1 MRNVPSSVAVI
12 TVASEDPEM
21 NKQVPMGVAVSSLST
36 VTLDPPTISF
46 NIKEPSKTLS
56 AIREANGLFRVHFP
70 RGDKGGASIVDHF
83 CRGNH
88 PDAYNIRIK
97 DLKLHMPSGDDTK
110 TSTLSRA
117 PQLLDDSILAGMEC
131 TVTHEFPVADHVIV
145 VARVD
150 SMEHKATKEPAIIY
164 VDGGYRRTNGDPITN
179 TGKPKPLT
187 VNGQVWSAWDY
198 PLFPGAQERQDYI
211 ERIKTI
217 VKETPAYHNNPGKD
231 TIRKIE
237 SDLPYSPSSFGI
249 NLHVLVAECRQELG
263 LQKEVDH
270 RLAGQSTL
278 CDFYGQLTPSTRQK
292 IVERAKKLLAA
303 DEMFLTQEY
312 RGFLY
317 NLGVSP
323 VSRDF
328 LPSDIMEP
336 LRAAGLAEPF
346 EPRKG
351 GHPTTTNSIL
361 EVEQIEHRVREY
373 LSKMPYETA
382 LTTKLET
389 AMEALGEKKGAAF
402 YFKKA
407 RSRLLTQTHPEL
419 FAAPLID
426 IAGEVTQEEMRV
438 VICRLIILLKIRS
451 LTHFR
456 KALALDWCEA
466 LRIVRVN
473 PTISGMDVG
482 FLMGKI
488 KHLYYSSHQYRDFP
502 PAVDQ
507 MLEPFFDR
515 TVTWEDLEDRV
526 RQFVQKLPLRAT
538 AWSNNDRLAAMGLH
552 WAATVTL
559 PTQESLPNPQGNRSQ
574 PLNQGHILETLVAK
588 ELRNYYGKG
597 TVEENNAIK
606 TYLLDTYSFD
616 VTQTQTQTQTPK
628 PREYVPGAQ
637 PEQSSGDELKEAMLA
652 HTAVN
657 EQPQQR
663 QGQLSHRPRFAS
675 AFTNSGDES
684 VTSKPYGSR
693 LSRKPMGKNL
703 LFRKV

>member
-1 MRNVPSSVAVI
+1 M
-12 TVASEDPEM
+12 DPET
-21 NKQVPMGVAVSSLST
+21 NKPVPMGVAVSSLST

-70 RGDKGGASIVDHF
+70 RGDRGGANIVDHF

-97 DLKLHMPSGDDTK
+97 DLKLHMPSSSDTK
-110 TSTLSRA
+110 ISTSSRA
-117 PQLLDDSILAGMEC
+117 PQILDDSILAGMEC
-131 TVTHEFPVADHVIV
+131 TVTHEFPVADHIIV

-150 SMEHKATKEPAIIY
+150 SMEHKAAKEPAIIY

-179 TGKPKPLT
+179 TGKPKSLT
-187 VNGQVWSAWDY
+187 ANSQVWSPWDY

-217 VKETPAYHNNPGKD
+217 VKETPAYHENPSQD
-231 TIRKIE
+231 THKKIE
-237 SDLPYSPSSFGI
+237 SGLPYSPTSLGI
-249 NLHVLVAECRQELG
+249 NLQVLVAECRQELG
-263 LQKEVDH
+263 LQKEVEP
-270 RLAGQSTL
+270 RFAGQPTL
-278 CDFYGQLTPSTRQK
+278 CDFYGQLTPSMRQK
-292 IVERAKKLLAA
+292 IVERAKKMLAA

-323 VSRDF
+323 ASRDF

-346 EPRKG
+346 ESRKG
-351 GHPTTTNSIL
+351 SDSNTVKSIL
-361 EVEQIEHRVREY
+361 EVEQIEHRLCGY
-373 LSKMPYETA
+373 LRKMPYETA
-382 LTTKLET
+382 LTTRFES
-389 AMEALGEKKGAAF
+389 AMEALGEKKTVAF

-419 FAAPLID
+419 FAARLID

-438 VICRLIILLKIRS
+438 VICRIVILLKIRS

-466 LRIVRVN
+466 LRIVGVN

-482 FLMGKI
+482 FLIGKI
-488 KHLYYSSHQYRDFP
+488 KHLYYTSHQYRDFP

-538 AWSNNDRLAAMGLH
+538 TWSNNDRLAAMGVH

-559 PTQESLPNPQGNRSQ
+559 PTQDSLPNPQGNRSQ

-597 TVEENNAIK
+597 TEEENNAINK
-606 TYLLDTYSFD
+606 YLLDTYGFD
-616 VTQTQTQTQTPK
+616 VTQTQTQTPK
-628 PREYVPGAQ
+628 PTEYVPGAE
-637 PEQSSGDELKEAMLA
+637 PKQSSSDELKEAMLA
-652 HTAVN
+652 H
-657 EQPQQR
+657 R
-663 QGQLSHRPRFAS
+663 AS
-675 AFTNSGDES
+675 TKSGDES

-693 LSRKPMGKNL
+693 LSRKPLGKNL
-703 LFRKV
+703 LFRKT

>member
-1 MRNVPSSVAVI
+1 
-12 TVASEDPEM
+12 
-21 NKQVPMGVAVSSLST
+21 
-36 VTLDPPTISF
+36 
-46 NIKEPSKTLS
+46 
-56 AIREANGLFRVHFP
+56 
-70 RGDKGGASIVDHF
+70 
-83 CRGNH
+83 
-88 PDAYNIRIK
+88 
-97 DLKLHMPSGDDTK
+97 
-110 TSTLSRA
+110 
-117 PQLLDDSILAGMEC
+117 
-131 TVTHEFPVADHVIV
+131 
-145 VARVD
+145 
-150 SMEHKATKEPAIIY
+150 
-164 VDGGYRRTNGDPITN
+164 
-179 TGKPKPLT
+179 
-187 VNGQVWSAWDY
+187 
-198 PLFPGAQERQDYI
+198 
-211 ERIKTI
+211 
-217 VKETPAYHNNPGKD
+217 
-231 TIRKIE
+231 
-237 SDLPYSPSSFGI
+237 
-249 NLHVLVAECRQELG
+249 
-263 LQKEVDH
+263 
-270 RLAGQSTL
+270 
-278 CDFYGQLTPSTRQK
+278 
-292 IVERAKKLLAA
+292 
-303 DEMFLTQEY
+303 
-312 RGFLY
+312 
-317 NLGVSP
+317 
-323 VSRDF
+323 
-328 LPSDIMEP
+328 
-336 LRAAGLAEPF
+336 
-346 EPRKG
+346 
-351 GHPTTTNSIL
+351 
-361 EVEQIEHRVREY
+361 
-373 LSKMPYETA
+373 
-382 LTTKLET
+382 
-389 AMEALGEKKGAAF
+389 
-402 YFKKA
+402 
-407 RSRLLTQTHPEL
+407 
-419 FAAPLID
+419 
-426 IAGEVTQEEMRV
+426 
-438 VICRLIILLKIRS
+438 
-451 LTHFR
+451 
-456 KALALDWCEA
+456 
-466 LRIVRVN
+466 
-473 PTISGMDVG
+473 MDVG